1 MVDRQQTLCHVH
13 GPRMDQPLRRSLQPH
28 LHLRTLT
35 LGDGVPCR
43 LSQPPEK
50 SCSRRI
56 QLDRSRLHNVPR
68 SNLVL
73 PPRRN
78 ITGQDRKEH
87 DQALAG
93 TRPQPHTPRDSLI
106 PRNLAAG
113 AEMKAET
120 HKVARLHA
128 MLWGIFSLGGMIAA
142 FLLPVLIYMTAIA
155 YPFSLWPFNGT
166 RDPSF
171 LVIGHLLGAL
181 FIFVTIAGSLYH
193 GIFRFQ
199 SVLTEVGLLKYR
211 RALEAVGYFIIFA
224 GIILLAYYLGTWY
237 LNGTIR

>member
-1 MVDRQQTLCHVH
+1 MVDRQPTLFNVQ
-13 GPRMDQPLRRSLQPH
+13 GPRVDQPLRRSLQPH
-28 LHLRTLT
+28 LDLRTLT

-43 LSQPPEK
+43 LSQLSEEPR
-50 SCSRRI
+50 SRRI
-56 QLDRSRLHNVPR
+56 QHRRARLHNVPR

-93 TRPQPHTPRDSLI
+93 TRPKPPTPRHSLL

-128 MLWGIFSLGGMIAA
+128 ILWGIFSLGGMIAA

-166 RDPSF
+166 IDPSF
-171 LVIGHLLGAL
+171 LVTGHLLGAL
-181 FIFVTIAGSLYH
+181 FIFVTIAGSLYQI
-193 GIFRFQ
+193 G
-199 SVLTEVGLLKYR
+199 
-211 RALEAVGYFIIFA
+211 RAHV
-224 GIILLAYYLGTWY
+224 
-237 LNGTIR
+237 

>member
-1 MVDRQQTLCHVH
+1 MVDRQPPLYDVH
-13 GPRMDQPLRRSLQPH
+13 GPRVDQPLRRSLQPH

-43 LSQPPEK
+43 LSQLSEEP
-50 SCSRRI
+50 
-56 QLDRSRLHNVPR
+56 RSRWIQPR
-68 SNLVL
+68 
-73 PPRRN
+73 
-78 ITGQDRKEH
+78 
-87 DQALAG
+87 
-93 TRPQPHTPRDSLI
+93 RPQPPTPRYSLL

-113 AEMKAET
+113 AEMRAET

-128 MLWGIFSLGGMIAA
+128 ILWGMFSLGGMIAA

-171 LVIGHLLGAL
+171 LVTGHLLGAL
-181 FIFVTIAGSLYH
+181 FIFVTVAGSLYH

-199 SVLTEVGLLKYR
+199 SALTEVGLLKYR

>member
-1 MVDRQQTLCHVH
+1 MR
-13 GPRMDQPLRRSLQPH
+13 
-28 LHLRTLT
+28 
-35 LGDGVPCR
+35 
-43 LSQPPEK
+43 
-50 SCSRRI
+50 
-56 QLDRSRLHNVPR
+56 
-68 SNLVL
+68 
-73 PPRRN
+73 
-78 ITGQDRKEH
+78 
-87 DQALAG
+87 
-93 TRPQPHTPRDSLI
+93 
-106 PRNLAAG
+106 
-113 AEMKAET
+113 AET

-128 MLWGIFSLGGMIAA
+128 ILWGIFSLGGMIAA

-155 YPFSLWPFNGT
+155 YPFSLWPFNRADPLCQGCLVLV
-166 RDPSF
+166 RDPSL
-171 LVIGHLLGAL
+171 LVTGHLLGAL